1 LTKGRMVDRIGAE
14 GRMRHMRSPTI
25 EQVRKEVSEA
35 AEAIVDYLDSP
46 EGRRIRSKVA
56 SGLIFAAPVVSRLPI
71 VRRTP
76 LGRAISL
83 LGGAA
88 LIVKAAEI
96 IRDWEPRRE
105 EARGI

>member
-1 LTKGRMVDRIGAE
+1 
-14 GRMRHMRSPTI
+14 MRSPTI

-35 AEAIVDYLDSP
+35 AEAVVDYLDSP
-46 EGRRIRSKVA
+46 EGRRLRSKVA
-56 SGLIFAAPVVSRLPI
+56 SGLIFAAPLVSRLPI
-71 VRRTP
+71 VKRTP
-76 LGRAISL
+76 VGRAISL

-88 LIVKAAEI
+88 LVVKAAEM

>member
-1 LTKGRMVDRIGAE
+1 
-14 GRMRHMRSPTI
+14 MRSATI
-25 EQVRKEVSEA
+25 DEVRKQVAEA
-35 AEAIVDYLDSP
+35 AEAVVDYLDSP
-46 EGRRIRSKVA
+46 EGRRLRSKVA
-56 SGLIFAAPVVSRLPI
+56 SGLIFAAPVISRLPV

-96 IRDWEPRRE
+96 IRDWEPRRL
-105 EARGI
+105 EAVREQVVRSS

>member
-1 LTKGRMVDRIGAE
+1 MSRPTVDE
-14 GRMRHMRSPTI
+14 
-25 EQVRKEVSEA
+25 VRKQVAEA
-35 AEAIVDYLDSP
+35 AEAVVDYLDSP
-46 EGRRIRSKVA
+46 EGRRLRSKVA
-56 SGLIFAAPVVSRLPI
+56 SGLIFAAPLLSRLPV

-88 LIVKAAEI
+88 LVVKAAEM
-96 IRDWEPRRE
+96 IRDWEPRRV